1 MAHNLATIDGRTAM
15 AYQGETP
22 WHQLGTRIASLT
34 SVPQAM
40 AAAAIDYRVRAEA
53 LFLADGT
60 PVPMR
65 KAIIREGT
73 DGTGPVIATVAASY
87 QILQHT
93 EGFAELDVLCTD
105 HGMTIEAAGALG
117 KGERVWMLFRMPTTL
132 TPVPGDDVRG
142 YLLATTGHDGNWAY
156 TLKPT
161 PIRVVCQNT
170 LDAAAG
176 GEMTR
181 AATGIDFVRLHHT
194 KGNADK
200 LAIAADV
207 VRRIVA
213 SFEQTGETFA
223 AFAARKMSD
232 AEVIRYIETLFPVD
246 ATKPSKVIEARRK
259 TVAELV
265 WTGTGSD
272 LARSSTDGAVNA
284 WAAYNAVTEYFDHV
298 RVAEAK
304 STAGVRRANE
314 SAIFGT
320 AADIKLRALRLA
332 QQLVAA

>member
-1 MAHNLATIDGRTAM
+1 
-15 AYQGETP
+15 
-22 WHQLGTRIASLT
+22 
-34 SVPQAM
+34 
-40 AAAAIDYRVRAEA
+40 
-53 LFLADGT
+53 
-60 PVPMR
+60 MR
-65 KAIIREGT
+65 KAIVREGA

-87 QILQHT
+87 QILQHVD
-93 EGFAELDVLCTD
+93 GFAELDVLCTE
-105 HGMTIEAAGALG
+105 HGMTIESAGALG
-117 KGERVWMLFRMPTTL
+117 EGERVWMLFRMPTTI

-156 TLKPT
+156 NLRPT

-181 AATGIDFVRLHHT
+181 ARTGVDFVRLHHT

-200 LAIAADV
+200 LAVAAAV
-207 VRRIVA
+207 VEGIVA
-213 SFEQTGETFA
+213 AFAKTGDTFA
-223 AFAARKMSD
+223 AFAQREMSD

-246 ATKPSKVIEARRK
+246 PAKPSKVLDARRR
-259 TVAELV
+259 TVADLV

-272 LARSSTDGAVNA
+272 LARSSTGGAVNA

-304 STAGVRRANE
+304 SAAGVRRANE
-314 SAIFGT
+314 SAIFGG
-320 AADIKLRALRLA
+320 AADLKLRALRLA